1 MDSLPP
7 EVEELIYGYGE
18 GNECTNMGYLR
29 QESCGPPKFP
39 WCEWSDEYGCEDKDL
54 DTAKANDL
62 KIEQAKNA
70 YRRKNSHIK
79 YRQWDNRQHQIKVE
93 TEEKRRQKA

>member
-29 QESCGPPKFP
+29 QESCGPPKFT

-62 KIEQAKNA
+62 KIIDLKANDLKDDEENKA
-70 YRRKNSHIK
+70 
-79 YRQWDNRQHQIKVE
+79 DDEKV
-93 TEEKRRQKA
+93 K